1 MPKSKPRATL
11 IQRFDGSTVLIGPQ
25 SERVEFNA
33 RASLQE
39 AQAEAERL
47 GWDIAVEHL
56 HG

>member
-25 SERVEFNA
+25 SERVEFSA

-47 GWDIAVEHL
+47 GWDIAIEHL